1 MKRICVFCGSSL
13 GTRTAY
19 AEAARQLGETM
30 AQRGLGLVYGGSHV
44 GLMGVV
50 SDAVLRA
57 GGEVIGVIPDFMVGK
72 ELAHTALTEL
82 HIVGSMHERKAKMA
96 ELSDAFIALPG
107 GMGTFEEFC
116 EIVTWAQLSLHH
128 KPCGLLNVEGFYDP
142 FLALVNGAIEDGFIR
157 AKHRH
162 LVLHS
167 PTIEGLFAHFA
178 LYAPPDGSKW
188 ITSEQT

>member
-1 MKRICVFCGSSL
+1 MGA
-13 GTRTAY
+13 RTVY

-30 AQRGLGLVYGGSHV
+30 ARSGLGLVYGGSHV

-50 SDAVLRA
+50 ADAVLNA
-57 GGEVIGVIPDFMVGK
+57 GGEAIGVIPDFMVNK
-72 ELAHTALTEL
+72 ELAHTGLTEL
-82 HIVGSMHERKAKMA
+82 HIVGSMHERKARMA

-116 EIVTWAQLSLHH
+116 EIVTWAQLGMHQ

-142 FLALVNGAIEDGFIR
+142 FLALVDSAIESQFIR
-157 AKHRH
+157 ESHRS

-167 PTIEGLFAHFA
+167 PTVDGLLAHFS
-178 LYAPPDGSKW
+178 LYTPPAGSKW
-188 ITSEQT
+188 LDRDQI